1 METPKIF
8 DSELRFC
15 EILWSHEP
23 VKSSELVRL
32 CAEELGWKKSTTY
45 TVIKRLA
52 ERGVVHTENAVV
64 TSRVARSRFAS
75 VWSTRRSKAVSDPL
89 PPLDSDSNRSACAVT
104 RSRRSMSCKPPCT
117 RVATSPVTACRVSAK
132 CGWRAG
138 ASTKVCHKIC
148 SCNMLYA
155 FLIINRL

>member
-23 VKSSELVRL
+23 IKSSELVRL

-45 TVIKRLA
+45 TVIKRLT

-64 TSRVARSRFAS
+64 TALVQREDVQRAESRAFVQRNFSGSLPGFLNAFVGGKGLTAAEADEL
-75 VWSTRRSKAVSDPL
+75 RRMIDQFEEEHH
-89 PPLDSDSNRSACAVT
+89 
-104 RSRRSMSCKPPCT
+104 
-117 RVATSPVTACRVSAK
+117 
-132 CGWRAG
+132 G
-138 ASTKVCHKIC
+138 
-148 SCNMLYA
+148 
-155 FLIINRL
+155 